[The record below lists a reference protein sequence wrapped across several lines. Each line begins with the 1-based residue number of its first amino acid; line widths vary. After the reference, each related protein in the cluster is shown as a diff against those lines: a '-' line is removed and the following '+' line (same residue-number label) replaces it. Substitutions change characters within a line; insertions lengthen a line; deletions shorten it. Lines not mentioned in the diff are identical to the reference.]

1 MKIPDHIFKGYDI
14 RGLVPEEL
22 SAENIYGIGQAILRF
37 YQARC
42 NRKDVRIV
50 AARDMRTS
58 GPDLYPG
65 LKRAL
70 VDGGAHVQDVGLVS
84 TPTLYFAVLHLQA
97 DGGVALTASHN
108 PPDYNGI
115 KMVLRDGRRIS
126 KIGKPTGILEIQE
139 YAREGAVLSAPGGR
153 EEAVTGI
160 VEEEVVFAFAC
171 VNPGHLK
178 PLKVVA
184 DPANAMAIT
193 YLGPLFEKLPGQLVK
208 MNFEL
213 DGTFP
218 AHPPDPLVFKNL
230 EALRGRVITEGADL
244 GLAPDGDGDRMFF
257 IDEKGQVVTGAQ
269 STALV
274 ARELLRTHPGASILF
289 DIRYTMTPNAVIRQ
303 NGGRSIITPVG
314 HAYITRYLNT
324 HGGIYG
330 GESSEHNF
338 FQWTGGAESQLIM
351 ILLMMKILSESGKT
365 LSELVSEIRRS
376 FESGE
381 HNFRTENAERILG
394 DLKEKYA
401 TGAVSE
407 LDGVAVDYP
416 DWRFNVRTSNT
427 EPLLRLNLEARSEA
441 LMRAKLQEVTA
452 LLRACG
458 AKPHGE

>member
-14 RGLVPEEL
+14 RGRVPEEL
-22 SAENIYGIGQAILRF
+22 NADNIYRIAQAILRF
-37 YQARC
+37 YQERC
-42 NRKDVRIV
+42 NKRDVRIV
-50 AARDMRTS
+50 AGHDMRTS
-58 GPDLYPG
+58 APALYPI
-65 LKRAL
+65 LKKAL
-70 VDGGAHVQDVGLVS
+70 IDGGAQIADVSLVS
-84 TPTLYFAVLHLQA
+84 TPTLYFAVLHLEA
-97 DGGVALTASHN
+97 DGGVELTASHN

-115 KMVLRDGRRIS
+115 KMVLREGGRIT
-126 KIGKPTGILEIQE
+126 KIGKPTGILEIRE
-139 YAREGAVLSAPGGR
+139 YAREGVVLSAPGGR
-153 EEAVTGI
+153 EENITGI
-160 VEEEVVFAFAC
+160 IEQEIAFAFAH

-184 DPANAMAIT
+184 DPANAMGIT
-193 YLGPLFEKLPGQLVK
+193 YLGPLFEKLPGELIK

-218 AHPPDPLVFKNL
+218 AHQPDPLVFKNL
-230 EALRGRVITEGADL
+230 EALRRRVIEEGADL

-274 ARELLRTHPGASILF
+274 ARELLKTHPGATILF
-289 DIRYTMTPNAVIRQ
+289 DIRYTLTPKAIIRE
-303 NGGRSIITPVG
+303 NGGKSIITQVG
-314 HAYITRYLNT
+314 HAYITRDLNT
-324 HGGIYG
+324 HGGLYG

-351 ILLMMKILSESGKT
+351 ILLVMKILSESGKT

-381 HNFRTENAERILG
+381 HNFRTENAQRILS

-407 LDGVAVDYP
+407 LDGVAIDYP

-427 EPLLRLNLEARSEA
+427 EPLMRLNLEARSRE
-441 LMRAKLQEVTA
+441 LMERKLKEVQA
-452 LLRACG
+452 LLAGHG
-458 AKPHGE
+458 AIPHGD